1 MFVVQPVGDRDVG
14 FVPAIITS
22 LIAADQQNCRA
33 PGVERVECPIR
44 STLVLGPKFAHMA
57 VLGVL
62 DCAAVRKTKMR
73 PTRFEQANRSIQRY
87 LLFLGERVPPLLEL
101 VRVLD

>member
-1 MFVVQPVGDRDVG
+1 
-14 FVPAIITS
+14 
-22 LIAADQQNCRA
+22 
-33 PGVERVECPIR
+33 
-44 STLVLGPKFAHMA
+44 MA